1 MSNLP
6 VVPHWINGQEVS
18 GKPDHVVLV
27 TDPALGIA
35 TKQVNV
41 AGETEIEAAFAS
53 AQAAF
58 PKWRD
63 MSQARKQAIM
73 FKFRE
78 LLNERK

>member
-6 VVPHWINGQEVS
+6 VVSHWINGQAVD
-18 GKPDHVVLV
+18 GKPDHVALV
-27 TDPALGIA
+27 TDPALGVA

-41 AGETEIEAAFAS
+41 AGPDEIEAAFAT

-78 LLNERK
+78 LLNER